1 MREGVNEGIGEHEKR
16 TRELRHVRDEARKEE
31 HHVKNGQHLSG
42 KEARIERVC
51 GRRTGTSEQAEQKL
65 TGRHAEKVGGAAQE
79 GAHLYM
85 SAPVSSRGGGAAQDE
100 RRAGGKEHSC
110 T

>member
-1 MREGVNEGIGEHEKR
+1 MSAPVSSRGGKQEGPRINQ
-16 TRELRHVRDEARKEE
+16 A
-31 HHVKNGQHLSG
+31 SG
-42 KEARIERVC
+42 KEARIERAC

-65 TGRHAEKVGGAAQE
+65 TGRHAEKGGGAAQE

>member
-1 MREGVNEGIGEHEKR
+1 MSAPVSSRGGKQEGPRINQAT
-16 TRELRHVRDEARKEE
+16 TRINQA
-31 HHVKNGQHLSG
+31 SG
-42 KEARIERVC
+42 KEGRIELVC
-51 GRRTGTSEQAEQKL
+51 GRRIRTGTSEQAEPKL
-65 TGRHAEKVGGAAQE
+65 TGRHAEKGGGAAQE

-100 RRAGGKEHSC
+100 RRAGGKEHEHSC